1 MNSFNITES
10 NTFLQKSSFVK
21 NFNYFFSNNNNIIKI
36 TIINKKVIISMFKL
50 KIKEYRLAKNI
61 SQKEL
66 GNMSNLSQSYISML
80 EKGNEREKSP
90 TLQTIESISDAL
102 GVCVKDILVFE
113 CDLCKNYINKK
124 CKFDSMKKSG

>member
-1 MNSFNITES
+1 
-10 NTFLQKSSFVK
+10 
-21 NFNYFFSNNNNIIKI
+21 
-36 TIINKKVIISMFKL
+36 MFKL